1 MGKIKKFFVHTTHL
15 SCMELFQNPKNRVY
29 GIQLITIGMPRSLE
43 QILAHYNFF
52 IYVMRDPHSLF
63 TAIINDFL
71 IIIISLNVA
80 RLTHFKIRQGS
91 NSELAS
97 S

>member
-1 MGKIKKFFVHTTHL
+1 MA
-15 SCMELFQNPKNRVY
+15 LFQNPKNRVY

-63 TAIINDFL
+63 TAIIKPNKKFVHLNNVDPYCAGLNWAFL
-71 IIIISLNVA
+71 TATFV
-80 RLTHFKIRQGS
+80 RR
-91 NSELAS
+91 
-97 S
+97 